1 MTFKSLLSAYLL
13 GGVTFLPLLLIAV
26 VATAWYTFPQVPD
39 QDRTPKKD
47 GEQGAEVDLKSK
59 DVGQEDNFSSEGAA
73 NATFA
78 VLRSYNFQTALS
90 ALGSKPNAA
99 ANGADAAGEGVAQ
112 ESMSV
117 YQSMYRSVFDRSKT
131 ALNRNPLAEDDD
143 ASSGAQARIRAAASA
158 RNIFHI
164 VLRHG
169 HLMLYDSPAELE
181 VRHVIS
187 IAHHTV
193 SLSDGDGDDE
203 NMQDA
208 DLFIKRTAILLKPH
222 ASTVHGDTVDAS
234 LPQPKP
240 FYLFSSNCSEKEDR
254 QYLSH

>member
-39 QDRTPKKD
+39 QDRALKRD
-47 GEQGAEVDLKSK
+47 GKEGDEVDSKSK
-59 DVGQEDNFSSEGAA
+59 DVGQEDSFSSEGAA

-90 ALGSKPNAA
+90 ALGTKPNATY
-99 ANGADAAGEGVAQ
+99 NGAEAAGEGVAQ

-143 ASSGAQARIRAAASA
+143 ASSGAQP
-158 RNIFHI
+158 
-164 VLRHG
+164 L
-169 HLMLYDSPAELE
+169 
-181 VRHVIS
+181 
-187 IAHHTV
+187 
-193 SLSDGDGDDE
+193 
-203 NMQDA
+203 
-208 DLFIKRTAILLKPH
+208 
-222 ASTVHGDTVDAS
+222 
-234 LPQPKP
+234 
-240 FYLFSSNCSEKEDR
+240 
-254 QYLSH
+254 